1 MSEQARTFRFSPLDR
16 TGLLL
21 GLSGVQCALVA
32 AGIFASGLLLDAG
45 APFLVV
51 LAPTVALSAASF
63 VRWNARPVH
72 EWAPVIARFA
82 FLRVGGRRRWNAPI
96 PLLTG
101 SPVDGRREPALPP
114 FLRGLTI
121 VDAGPVTWSPSSRH
135 VGVGVIRD
143 RARGTVAG
151 IIPVHGR
158 EFSLLERGEQERLL
172 HLWGDAL
179 AGFCAERGRV
189 SRVQVTEWAAP
200 AGLGEHERFM
210 ANHAGVVRNEA
221 ALESYRE
228 LLSEAGPMTVAHE
241 VLVTVTVDPRR
252 VSNGR
257 ARAGTEHDGVVQ
269 ALLEELRLVSMRLE
283 AATLVVGAPLSPP
296 QIAEALR
303 LRLDPACRPQ
313 FETRSASLAELVG
326 LVSRYSAVPLAAL
339 INWDH
344 LRTDGSLHR
353 TYWVAEWPRL
363 DVGPNWLEP
372 LLLHGAGV
380 RTFSL
385 HYEPVPPSRAQRRID
400 RDSTRLAADEEQRA
414 RAGFRIGARHRRAQ
428 TAVAERE
435 AELVAGYAEL
445 EYAGFVTVTAPDEDA
460 LAIACASYEQAAA
473 QAGLE
478 LRALDGRHDLG
489 VVCALPLGRGLA
501 ERGIA

>member
-1 MSEQARTFRFSPLDR
+1 MSDQARVYRFAPLDR

-45 APFLVV
+45 APILVV
-51 LAPTVALSAASF
+51 LLPTVALVAVSF

-72 EWAPVIARFA
+72 EWVPTLTRFLA
-82 FLRVGGRRRWNAPI
+82 LGVMGKRRWTAPI
-96 PLLTG
+96 PLLSGTAT
-101 SPVDGRREPALPP
+101 DDRREPPLPP

-121 VDAGPVTWSPSSRH
+121 VDAGPVSWSPASRLA
-135 VGVGVIRD
+135 GVGVVRD
-143 RARGTVAG
+143 RARGTVTG
-151 IIPVHGR
+151 IVPVQGR
-158 EFSLLERGEQERLL
+158 EFSLLERGDQDRLL

-179 AGFCAERGRV
+179 AGFCTERGRV
-189 SRVQVTEWAAP
+189 SRVQVTEWTAP
-200 AGLGEHERFM
+200 AGVGEHERFL
-210 ANHAGVVRNEA
+210 ARHENASRDRA
-221 ALESYRE
+221 AVESYRE
-228 LLSEAGPMTVAHE
+228 LLRDAGPMNVGHE

-257 ARAGTEHDGVVQ
+257 ARPDADHDGVID

-283 AATLVVGAPLSPP
+283 AASLSVGAPLSPP
-296 QIAEALR
+296 QIAETLR
-303 LRLDPACRPQ
+303 LRLDPTCRPQ
-313 FETRSASLAELVG
+313 FDTRQASLAELAG
-326 LVSRYSAVPLAAL
+326 LVSRYSAGPLATSTDWA
-339 INWDH
+339 H

-363 DVGPNWLEP
+363 DVGPSWLEP

-400 RDSTRLAADEEQRA
+400 RDSTRLAADEEQRS

-428 TAVAERE
+428 TAVQERE

-445 EYAGFVTVTAPDEDA
+445 EYAGFVTVTAPDEES

-478 LRALDGRHDLG
+478 LRAVDGRHDLG
-489 VVCALPLGRGLA
+489 LVCALPLGRGLA